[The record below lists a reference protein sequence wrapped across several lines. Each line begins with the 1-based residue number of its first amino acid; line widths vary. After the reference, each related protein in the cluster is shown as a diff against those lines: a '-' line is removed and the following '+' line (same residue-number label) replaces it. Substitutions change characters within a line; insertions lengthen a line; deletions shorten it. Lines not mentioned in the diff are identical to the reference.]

1 MLHSRQGPAE
11 YGLRQKEKG
20 SPVVLALFFTHL
32 LRFLEGA
39 SFLHNWLTA
48 S

>member
-1 MLHSRQGPAE
+1 MLQSRQGPAE

-20 SPVVLALFFTHL
+20 CHVVLALFFTHL
-32 LRFLEGA
+32 LGFLEGA
-39 SFLHNWLTA
+39 SFLHKWLMA

>member
-1 MLHSRQGPAE
+1 MLRSRQGPAE
-11 YGLRQKEKG
+11 HGLRQKEKG
-20 SPVVLALFFTHL
+20 SYVVLALFFTHL

-39 SFLHNWLTA
+39 SFLHKWLMA